1 MDIIGI
7 LSTVILLVTIGTIT
21 VAVAA
26 YAALKLQD
34 RRKPK
39 PRRWV
44 CRGMMQLMIFSLF
57 F

>member
-26 YAALKLQD
+26 YAAELRD
-34 RRKPK
+34 GRKPK
-39 PRRWV
+39 PKAV
-44 CRGMMQLMIFSLF
+44 GVPGHDATDDFQPVF